1 MQVYLTCS
9 TQISSCDLVCISW
22 QVPKGGCG
30 LFEKYKQRA
39 NSRSVG
45 GNVRVPACARLRLFT
60 SRCSE
65 EMVHHS
71 HISIPSKYCVQR
83 QHISARTHTQTHTHD
98 RAPAD
103 DWRGAGRTYAARTA
117 CACGGCRRGFL
128 LVFCHACQVSASC
141 GFHSRVHLSILKDKV
156 GDTCVQD
163 TCRKHIG
170 TRISLSLS
178 RVSLLQR

>member
-9 TQISSCDLVCISW
+9 TQIWSRDLVCISW

-83 QHISARTHTQTHTHD
+83 QHISARAHTQTHTHTIGHPQMTGVALAELMQ
-98 RAPAD
+98 RARPVLVV
-103 DWRGAGRTYAARTA
+103 AAA
-117 CACGGCRRGFL
+117 E
-128 LVFCHACQVSASC
+128 VFCQSFVMPVKCLRLAVFIRVCI
-141 GFHSRVHLSILKDKV
+141 SRSSKTK
-156 GDTCVQD
+156 
-163 TCRKHIG
+163 
-170 TRISLSLS
+170 
-178 RVSLLQR
+178 